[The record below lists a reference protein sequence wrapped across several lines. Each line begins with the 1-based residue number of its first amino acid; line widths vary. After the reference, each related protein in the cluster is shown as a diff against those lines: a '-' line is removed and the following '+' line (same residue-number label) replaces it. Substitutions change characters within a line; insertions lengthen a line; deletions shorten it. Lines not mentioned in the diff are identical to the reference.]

1 MSKTTYL
8 GNNVYK
14 HSVYGY
20 RSDDRLKLDHGKDV
34 LINVSKI
41 VTASIETIKIYNTFE
56 YSLVINGVPVVRDNR
71 ERIDYLFELIEKR
84 IGYENT
90 INK

>member
-34 LINVSKI
+34 SCPF
-41 VTASIETIKIYNTFE
+41 IKN
-56 YSLVINGVPVVRDNR
+56 SV
-71 ERIDYLFELIEKR
+71 
-84 IGYENT
+84 
-90 INK
+90 